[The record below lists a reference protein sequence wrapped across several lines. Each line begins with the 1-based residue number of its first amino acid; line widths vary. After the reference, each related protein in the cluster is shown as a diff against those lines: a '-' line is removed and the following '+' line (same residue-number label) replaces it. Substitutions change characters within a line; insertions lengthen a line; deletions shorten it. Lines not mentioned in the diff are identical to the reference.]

1 MLHCIFSDTETLFDV
16 RSTEFSGSLYLKF
29 ILNRLDCTNYTHDLL
44 KIHLCLIKIILIYT
58 FFLLLKLYKISL
70 VKNDSG
76 NDIKTLFWT
85 PPLLK

>member
-44 KIHLCLIKIILIYT
+44 KIHLCLIKIR
-58 FFLLLKLYKISL
+58 KPEKHE
-70 VKNDSG
+70 KNDSG